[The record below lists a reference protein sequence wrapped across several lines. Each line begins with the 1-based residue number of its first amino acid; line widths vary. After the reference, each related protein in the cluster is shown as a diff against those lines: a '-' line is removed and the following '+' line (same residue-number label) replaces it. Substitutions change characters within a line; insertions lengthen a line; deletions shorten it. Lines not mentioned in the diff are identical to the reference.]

1 MKNIF
6 KFSLVCLCTVLALAG
21 CSEAEDGLVKVTYYA
36 NFSLNDYDDGITLV
50 PIGSTYKDAGC
61 VCTEGTEDISSKV
74 VTTGADK
81 IDTSKPG
88 IYTVTYSATNV
99 DGFASSASRSVA
111 VYDESSIERN
121 IGKTYSVS
129 DETYLL
135 SKKSG
140 AKVPFSGYEIQLDYV
155 APGLYYV
162 SDFLGGFYDQSK
174 GYGSDYAMHG
184 YLWLKND
191 NSIEALSTLVNGWGD
206 SADDVRGTYDEATGT
221 IKLEV
226 DYAGQMTFYVTLK

>member
-36 NFSLNDYDDGITLV
+36 NFSLNDYDNGITLV

-99 DGFASSASRSVA
+99 DGFSSTASRSVA
-111 VYDESSIERN
+111 VYDESSIARN
-121 IGKTYSVS
+121 IGKTYTVT
-129 DETYLL
+129 DATYRLVTE
-135 SKKSG
+135 SG
-140 AKVPFSGYEIQLDYV
+140 AKKPSSGSEIQLAYI
-155 APGLYYV
+155 APALYYV
-162 SDFLGGFYDQSK
+162 SDFLGGYYDK
-174 GYGSDYAMHG
+174 GAGYGSDYAMHG

-191 NSIEALSTLVNGWGD
+191 NSIEALSTLVNAWGD
-206 SADDVRGTYDEATGT
+206 SADDVRGTYDEATST